1 MLAIQTREEL
11 SSELDKLLD
20 KDIHNIPAR
29 DRWML
34 DLQESDIGNMS
45 IRQLQYSVFT
55 LRAADKQD
63 ETVMQR
69 TNGRT
74 KDFTEHTEMD
84 DVVVPSGNNFSTD
97 GSLEEQKEK
106 ERKERASRKPNGPL
120 SNTGSGRVDQPNE
133 TCRQTKAKISNRTR
147 QQEENAKKERKR

>member
-1 MLAIQTREEL
+1 
-11 SSELDKLLD
+11 
-20 KDIHNIPAR
+20 
-29 DRWML
+29 
-34 DLQESDIGNMS
+34 
-45 IRQLQYSVFT
+45 
-55 LRAADKQD
+55 
-63 ETVMQR
+63 MQR

-147 QQEENAKKERKR
+147 QQEENAKKERKRQKRYEARIQGDSTAAHVNFDRSLPSGAAARHDHLNTLGGATIPRADSSTVTAMLKPIRER